1 MAKFKRVDYQQ
12 VYTLDVYDAD
22 AAKNTY
28 AVGTLISHNPANKEI
43 APLAD
48 MATAKQ
54 AKDDGLEIY
63 IIAQSDAVTYKEG
76 TPYKTYK
83 LDRSVVVSTVAEDLS
98 TIAAY
103 RVDSLDN
110 IEI

>member
-12 VYTLDVYDAD
+12 VYSLSVFDAD
-22 AAKNTY
+22 ATEETY
-28 AVGTLISHNPANKEI
+28 KVGSLIGHNAANNEI
-43 APLAD
+43 APLD
-48 MATAKQ
+48 TMAAAKQ

-83 LDRSVVVSTVAEDLS
+83 LDRSVVVSTQADDLS
-98 TIAAY
+98 VIAAY

-110 IEI
+110 IEL